1 MSRSQNINIPFTDL
15 YSQYKELKKDMD
27 NSITE
32 IITNSDFL
40 TGKTVEKFEQSI
52 CNYTK
57 SESCAS
63 VSSGTMAL
71 ICALR
76 ALNIGKNDKV
86 ITVGHTFISTTESI
100 LSVGAKP
107 IFVDIDKYFHLDIK
121 KLKYYKNTKA
131 ILFVDLYGQTPDID
145 KLKRFA
151 KKHNLY
157 LIEDAA
163 QSFGSSYK
171 GKKVGNLVDLT
182 CFSFN
187 PIKNLG
193 AMGDAGAV
201 TGKKYLIDKVKMY
214 RDHGRYNS
222 MYKEVGYQGRI
233 DNIQAVIIQNKLKK
247 LDQWIEKKIKICRRY
262 TEHLKHIVKTP
273 EETSWSKHTY
283 YVYVIE
289 TPNNSRGKLKKYLLD
304 NNIVTNINYR
314 EPTHLYCSNAKLPK
328 TEYMCNSILSLPCYH
343 TLTIKQQDY
352 IINKIKEFY
361 KNEKNIIS

>member
-1 MSRSQNINIPFTDL
+1 
-15 YSQYKELKKDMD
+15 
-27 NSITE
+27 
-32 IITNSDFL
+32 
-40 TGKTVEKFEQSI
+40 
-52 CNYTK
+52 
-57 SESCAS
+57 
-63 VSSGTMAL
+63 MAL

-201 TGKKYLIDKVKMY
+201 TGKKYLIDFNEK
-214 RDHGRYNS
+214 RYLD
-222 MYKEVGYQGRI
+222 VL
-233 DNIQAVIIQNKLKK
+233 NKLEIIVNNHKHELRGENVKEILASKK
-247 LDQWIEKKIKICRRY
+247 GIIKKISVDLGVSYHIFFEKI
-262 TEHLKHIVKTP
+262 L
-273 EETSWSKHTY
+273 
-283 YVYVIE
+283 
-289 TPNNSRGKLKKYLLD
+289 
-304 NNIVTNINYR
+304 
-314 EPTHLYCSNAKLPK
+314 
-328 TEYMCNSILSLPCYH
+328 
-343 TLTIKQQDY
+343 
-352 IINKIKEFY
+352 
-361 KNEKNIIS
+361 